1 MLEDLVQEQHVKD
14 YTKYAVNY
22 LQVIFVSTD
31 LVMYNCYKS
40 TQPLAF

>member
-14 YTKYAVNY
+14 YTKYAD

-40 TQPLAF
+40 AQPLAF